1 VKNWQTPMLV
11 IQGELDYRVPYAQ
24 SLGAF
29 TTLQRKGIDSRLV
42 MFPDEDHHIRK
53 PDNLV
58 VWYDEVFTWLEK
70 YTEK

>member
-1 VKNWQTPMLV
+1 MLV
-11 IQGELDYRVPYAQ
+11 IQGELDYRVPYTQ

-53 PDNLV
+53 PDNLI
-58 VWYDEVFTWLEK
+58 VWYAEVFSWLAK
-70 YTEK
+70 YTKQ